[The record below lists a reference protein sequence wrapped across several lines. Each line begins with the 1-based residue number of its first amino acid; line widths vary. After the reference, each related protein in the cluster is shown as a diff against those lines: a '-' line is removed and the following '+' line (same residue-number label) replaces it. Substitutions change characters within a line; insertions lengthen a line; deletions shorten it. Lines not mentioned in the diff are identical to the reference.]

1 MPHKGGDLPRIYEQ
15 AAEEDLNRNE
25 MSSTN
30 EDVKSAVE
38 MARRSFES
46 KVTYSLDWRKEQ
58 LRRLYYMFE
67 DHEEEWIEA
76 LHKDLR
82 KPRAESV
89 LGELDIC
96 KSEIITMVNN
106 LDAWSKDEY
115 VKVPI
120 AHALSNVRIVRQ
132 PLGVVL
138 VIAPWNYPVNLAA
151 LPLIGALAAGNCV
164 ILKPSELASNV
175 ERLFVE
181 LMDKYMDAGCV
192 HVLTG
197 GAETMSMILSYQFD
211 HIFYTGNGQV
221 AKIIAQQAAKYLTPL
236 TLELGGKSPCIID
249 ESVDMGVTARR
260 LVWGKWFNAGQT
272 CVAPDYILMTPK
284 RRDELVR
291 LIQLELNRQF
301 ADGVQESTDYSRII
315 NERHY
320 TRLSK
325 MLAATHGSRVIG
337 NDGDASDRFFSPTVF
352 VDVTADDATMQE
364 EIFGPI
370 LPILTVSSMQEAIT
384 FVNARDKP
392 LALYIFSNDAHTRD
406 LVLNSTHS
414 GGIIANDTLMQASIS
429 QLPFGGVGAAGYGRY
444 HGKSSFDTFSNA
456 RGALY
461 TPFWLDIALSSRY
474 RPYTMLKT
482 RVLQWL
488 LLSKPPFTRAVGSA
502 SKSRTIKTRYVMLA
516 CILSIFAYTYR
527 T

>member
-1 MPHKGGDLPRIYEQ
+1 
-15 AAEEDLNRNE
+15 
-25 MSSTN
+25 MSSTY
-30 EDVKSAVE
+30 EDIAAAIE

-46 KVTYSLDWRKEQ
+46 KVSYSLDWRKEQ

-67 DHEEEWIEA
+67 DHEEEWIDA
-76 LHKDLR
+76 LYKDLR

-120 AHALSNVRIVRQ
+120 AHALSNVRTVRQ
-132 PLGVVL
+132 PLGVIL

-164 ILKPSELASNV
+164 ILKPSEVASNV

-181 LMDKYMDAGCV
+181 LIDKYMDAGAV

-197 GAETMSMILSYQFD
+197 GAETMSKILSYQFD

-221 AKIIAQQAAKYLTPL
+221 AKIIAQQVAKYLTPM

-249 ESVDMGVTARR
+249 ENVDMGITARR

-291 LIQLELNRQF
+291 LLQQELSRQF
-301 ADGVQESTDYSRII
+301 ANGVQESTDYSRII
-315 NERHY
+315 NDRHF

-325 MLAATHGSRVIG
+325 LLAATQGSRVIG
-337 NDGDASDRFFSPTVF
+337 RDDGDAADRFFPPTVL

-370 LPILTVSSMQEAIT
+370 LPILTVPSIQEAIN

-392 LALYIFSNDAHTRD
+392 LALYVFSNDAHTRD
-406 LVLNSTHS
+406 LVLKSTHS
-414 GGIIANDTLMQASIS
+414 GGIVANDTLMQASIS

-456 RGALY
+456 RGAIY

-488 LLSKPPFTRAVGSA
+488 LLSKPPFSRAVGSA
-502 SKSRTIKTRYVMLA
+502 SKSRSNKMRYAMLA
-516 CILSIFAYTYR
+516 CLLFICGYNYWT
-527 T
+527 